1 MIAVRSGARIPHL
14 GDPYIDLVLLL
25 LHGNG
30 ANNGS
35 VFPDNSQYART
46 VTRINSDVFT
56 STAQSIFN
64 GSSIFGQ
71 NNGSGF
77 LTISMPQMAGRNWC
91 FETFV
96 RRSAAFDRFG
106 IWYVSSN
113 LHARIDGAAADSSYK
128 FRVQIGGVAGLSS
141 ATAIP
146 ADTWTHLAVTC
157 QQGAGADNT
166 VRLFVGGNL
175 DHEVE
180 SSNSNLD
187 LSLVSSLAIGRFD
200 TAGFYQIAGYLA
212 EYRVTLATRYTQNF
226 VPPSRPFPNA
236 P

>member
-77 LTISMPQMAGRNWC
+77 QTISIPQFSGRNWC

-96 RRSAAFDRFG
+96 NRSAAFDRFG
-106 IWYVSSN
+106 VWYVSSN
-113 LHARIDGAAADSSYK
+113 LHARIEGTASDGSY
-128 FRVQIGGVAGLSS
+128 RYQLHLGGVAAFGSL
-141 ATAIP
+141 AAIP
-146 ADTWTHLAVTC
+146 ANTWTHLAITC
-157 QQGAGADNT
+157 EQGVGTDNT
-166 VRLFVGGNL
+166 IRLFVAGNK
-175 DHEVE
+175 DAEAT
-180 SSNSNLD
+180 STNPNLD
-187 LSLVSSLAIGRFD
+187 LSSVSSLAIGRFD
-200 TAGFYQIAGYLA
+200 SAGFYQVAGYLA

-236 P
+236 S